1 MSDSRVRVVGTD
13 DVERFAAAVSGARP
27 GVGSDIDSTAGLE
40 RELAVVAALR
50 RRAPA
55 FAPEVEARDRA
66 KQRLLS
72 VLAAGTVSAVP
83 CAC

>member
-13 DVERFAAAVSGARP
+13 DVERFVAALSGARP
-27 GVGSDIDSTAGLE
+27 GVGPVLDSAAGLE
-40 RELAVVAALR
+40 RELAVVTALR
-50 RRAPA
+50 RLAPA
-55 FAPEVEARDRA
+55 FAPDAEARDRA

-72 VLAAGTVSAVP
+72 VLAADAAPAVP